1 MGRYPVEHLSTLGAK
16 RPWLSPGR
24 AGTASAV
31 TERSS
36 RVRGPLFAPVRVTS
50 APLLMGEARAL
61 SEFPA
66 ATAPHPSRP
75 YGRATFSWEKALRFL
90 MNYIP
95 LSFMYGIYPSRRQPA
110 KNPLHATVQGVKR
123 SFFRPQGGRGISE
136 AGKQSGTGRW
146 RRSRKPSR
154 SSGGGPAH
162 R

>member
-1 MGRYPVEHLSTLGAK
+1 MRFLFGERQANSEAGLG
-16 RPWLSPGR
+16 SPSGR

-75 YGRATFSWEKALRFL
+75 YGRATFSQEKALRFL
-90 MNYIP
+90 MNYIL
-95 LSFMYGIYPSRRQPA
+95 LSLLTSPE
-110 KNPLHATVQGVKR
+110 NPLDNP
-123 SFFRPQGGRGISE
+123 SLFRL
-136 AGKQSGTGRW
+136 
-146 RRSRKPSR
+146 
-154 SSGGGPAH
+154 
-162 R
+162 

>member
-1 MGRYPVEHLSTLGAK
+1 MRAIGASFRGVVGWIKDAFANEALSWERVPPKGAGVGRYPVEHLSTLGAK

-31 TERSS
+31 TERRS
-36 RVRGPLFAPVRVTS
+36 RCGPLSAPVRATS

-75 YGRATFSWEKALRFL
+75 YGRATFSQEKALRFL

-95 LSFMYGIYPSRRQPA
+95 LYLLYPNEIQPTQEVFIWYILLGPDA
-110 KNPLHATVQGVKR
+110 G
-123 SFFRPQGGRGISE
+123 RP
-136 AGKQSGTGRW
+136 T
-146 RRSRKPSR
+146 
-154 SSGGGPAH
+154 
-162 R
+162 